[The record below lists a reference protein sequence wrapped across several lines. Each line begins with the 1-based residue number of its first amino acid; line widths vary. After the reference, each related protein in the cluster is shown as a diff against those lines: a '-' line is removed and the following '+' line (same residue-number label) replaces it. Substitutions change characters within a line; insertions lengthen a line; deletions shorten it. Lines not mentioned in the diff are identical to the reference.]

1 MFFRYDEA
9 EEAEPVPGVKR
20 RMLSCGD
27 RVQIIE
33 FFLPK
38 GAVFPMHTHPHEQ
51 TGYIA
56 SGKLHV
62 RIGYE
67 EADLGPGDGYFVP
80 SNAEHGTRAI
90 EDCVN
95 IDVFSPPRE
104 EYKDR

>member
-1 MFFRYDEA
+1 MFFRYEEA
-9 EEAEPVPGVKR
+9 VEAEPVPGVKR
-20 RMLSCGD
+20 RMLSCGEN
-27 RVQIIE
+27 VQIIE

-38 GAVFPMHTHPHEQ
+38 GAVFPMHSHPQEQ

-56 SGKLHV
+56 KGRLHV
-62 RIGYE
+62 RIGDE

-80 SNAEHGTRAI
+80 CNAEHGTMAI

-95 IDVFSPPRE
+95 IDVFSPPRG

>member
-1 MFFRYDEA
+1 MFFWYKEA
-9 EEAEPVPGVKR
+9 EEAEPVAGVKR
-20 RMLSCGD
+20 KMLSCGE

-38 GAVFPMHTHPHEQ
+38 GAAFPLHTHPHEQ

-62 RIGYE
+62 RIGNE

-80 SNAEHGTRAI
+80 SNMEHGTMAI
-90 EDCVN
+90 ENCVN
-95 IDVFSPPRE
+95 IDVFSPPRD
-104 EYKDR
+104 EYRDR